1 MSKVRPIPMALM
13 LATLAGCQ
21 TAPTKLTLPA
31 PLSVGPQYQPQ
42 QTTQLNGSEA
52 KRTRM
57 SIEATPT
64 PPKLPTGISG
74 LDVKQPMPK
83 LTGPNVTA
91 NLDNLPL
98 PAFIDTVYGHLLHV
112 DYFLDPQLA
121 KTTDL
126 VTLRVNEPQPP
137 ATFYKVAADVLQR
150 YGVAVQWDGHTV
162 NLIPAKQ
169 AKGSEPPILIS
180 GSALPTVPESHRPV
194 FQLVQLHAVA
204 IGDVQHWMET
214 AYANSQLKIDT
225 DIRRNAVVL
234 SGPESIVRQAAQAI
248 KVLDRPFLRGSYS
261 RRIEPAFISATDL
274 APRLVDALN
283 AEGYSASTGV
293 EPGRSII
300 ILPIPAANSLLVFAP
315 DQATMDHVIQ
325 WARTID
331 QPNPTSGNDSLFY
344 YQVQNTKASEIA
356 AVLNGTTTTKGD
368 QNLTMGSNPAP
379 TLNTSGKPTNE
390 ANAAKGSTDTSA
402 IGGGMLRVDVPRNAL
417 IFRGE
422 PAEWE
427 RMLPLVKQ
435 MDRPARQV
443 MIQVT
448 IAEVTLTNQTNYG
461 VSWLAFDKHGRFNGN
476 WVVGQLGGNGTTPGT
491 GTGSGSG
498 SGSNSIGNGGLSYL
512 VDVAGA
518 NRAELNALAS
528 DNRVTIL
535 STPRLLVQS
544 GQQASINVGT
554 QVPTLTAQTTSAQ
567 QTGGTSNLLQSVQYV
582 NTGIILNVKPTIFSD
597 NRIDLEVSQEV
608 SQAEPVGT
616 TGIQSPSISDRKV
629 STTLTLHDGGSVVL
643 GGLIS
648 TQVTNGSTGVP
659 LLKDIPLIGNL
670 FSSHTK
676 NKQRDELLI
685 MIVPY
690 IIDSD
695 AQAKAVT
702 QAVIDSTPGID
713 SSAMQKSL
721 GPLTPAPAHSKPQ
734 PPKQPPQAPPTPA
747 HTQGIGNKDHTHDQV
762 GHRSGD

>member
-1 MSKVRPIPMALM
+1 MSKVRPLSLALM
-13 LATLAGCQ
+13 MATLAGCQ
-21 TAPTKLTLPA
+21 TTPTKLQLPG
-31 PLSVGPQYQPQ
+31 PLPVASPPESSGA
-42 QTTQLNGSEA
+42 TQLSGSEA
-52 KRTRM
+52 KRTQM
-57 SIEATPT
+57 GVAETPT
-64 PPKLPTGISG
+64 PPTPPTGISG
-74 LDVKQPMPK
+74 LELKQPMPK
-83 LTGPNVTA
+83 LTGPDVTA

-98 PAFIDTVYGHLLHV
+98 PAFINTVYGHLLHV
-112 DYFLDPQLA
+112 DYFLDPSLA
-121 KTTDL
+121 KTSDL

-162 NLIPAKQ
+162 NLIPAKE

-180 GSALPTVPESHRPV
+180 GSALPSVPESHRPV
-194 FQLVQLHAVA
+194 FQLIQLHAVA
-204 IGDVQHWMET
+204 TGDVQRWLET

-225 DIRRNAVVL
+225 DIRRNAVIL
-234 SGPESIVRQAAQAI
+234 SGPEALVRQAVQAV
-248 KVLDRPFLRGSYS
+248 KVLDRPFLRGSFS

-300 ILPIPAANSLLVFAP
+300 ILPITAANSLLVFAP
-315 DQATMDHVIQ
+315 DQATLDHVIQ
-325 WARTID
+325 WAHTID
-331 QPNPTSGNDSLFY
+331 QPNPTSGKDSLFY
-344 YQVQNTKASEIA
+344 YPVQNTKAAEIA
-356 AVLNGTTTTKGD
+356 AVLNGTSGTGNQD
-368 QNLTMGSNPAP
+368 LTMGSNPTP
-379 TLNTSGKPTNE
+379 TANTSGKPANE
-390 ANAAKGSTDTSA
+390 ANPKGGSSTAGA
-402 IGGGMLRVDVPRNAL
+402 IGEGSLRVDVPRNAL
-417 IFRGE
+417 IYRGD
-422 PAEWE
+422 PTEWQ
-427 RMLPLVKQ
+427 RMLPLIRQ

-448 IAEVTLTNQTNYG
+448 IAEVTLTSDTNYG

-476 WVVGQLGGNGTTPGT
+476 WVVGQLGGTTGT
-491 GTGSGSG
+491 GTGTGTGGTGGTGGTSGS
-498 SGSNSIGNGGLSYL
+498 SSIGNGGLSYL
-512 VDVAGA
+512 IDVAGA
-518 NRAELNALAS
+518 NRAQLTALAS

-554 QVPTLTAQTTSAQ
+554 QVPTLTSTTASNQ

-582 NTGIILNVKPTIFSD
+582 NTGIILDVKPTIFSD
-597 NRIDLEVSQEV
+597 NRIDLEISQEV
-608 SQAEPVGT
+608 SAALPVAT
-616 TGIQSPSISDRKV
+616 TGPQSPAISDRKV
-629 STTLTLHDGGSVVL
+629 STTLTLQDGGSVVL

-648 TQVTNGSTGVP
+648 TQTTNGNTGVP

-702 QAVIDSTPGID
+702 QAVIDSTPSIGD
-713 SSAMQKSL
+713 KTVKESL
-721 GPLTPAPAHSKPQ
+721 MPVPQTQPRLPPAPH
-734 PPKQPPQAPPTPA
+734 PPTPA
-747 HTQGIGNKDHTHDQV
+747 QTQGIGNGEHDPSIH
-762 GHRSGD
+762 G

>member
-1 MSKVRPIPMALM
+1 MSKVRPLSLALM
-13 LATLAGCQ
+13 MATLAGCQ
-21 TAPTKLTLPA
+21 TAPTKLQLPA
-31 PLSVGPQYQPQ
+31 PLPVASSSG
-42 QTTQLNGSEA
+42 TTGATQLSGNEA
-52 KRTRM
+52 KRTQL
-57 SIEATPT
+57 SVEATPAPPT
-64 PPKLPTGISG
+64 PPTGISG
-74 LDVKQPMPK
+74 LEVKQPMPK
-83 LTGPNVTA
+83 LPGPDVTA

-98 PAFIDTVYGHLLHV
+98 PAFINTVYGHLLHV
-112 DYFLDPQLA
+112 DYFLDPSLA

-162 NLIPAKQ
+162 NLIPSKE
-169 AKGSEPPILIS
+169 AKGNEPPILIS
-180 GSALPTVPESHRPV
+180 GSALPSVPESHRPI

-204 IGDVQHWMET
+204 VGDVQQWLQT

-225 DIRRNAVVL
+225 DGRRNAVVL
-234 SGPESIVRQAAQAI
+234 SGPEAVVRQAVQAV

-261 RRIEPAFISATDL
+261 RRIEPAFISATDM

-315 DQATMDHVIQ
+315 DQATLDHVIQ
-325 WARTID
+325 WAHTID
-331 QPNPTSGNDSLFY
+331 QPNPTSGKDSLFY
-344 YQVQNTKASEIA
+344 YPVQNTKAAEIA
-356 AVLNGTTTTKGD
+356 ATLNGTAVTGTGNQD
-368 QNLTMGSNPAP
+368 LTMGSNPNP
-379 TLNTSGKPTNE
+379 TANTSGKPTNE
-390 ANAAKGSTDTSA
+390 AAAAKGSSGLNA
-402 IGGGMLRVDVPRNAL
+402 LGGGSLRVDTPRNAL
-417 IFRGE
+417 IFRGD
-422 PAEWE
+422 PTEWQ
-427 RMLPLVKQ
+427 RMLPLIKQ

-448 IAEVTLTNQTNYG
+448 IAEVTLTSDTNYG

-476 WVVGQLGGNGTTPGT
+476 WVVGQLGGTTGSGSSSGSGTGTGTGT
-491 GTGSGSG
+491 GTGSV
-498 SGSNSIGNGGLSYL
+498 GNGGLSYL

-518 NRAELNALAS
+518 NRAQLTALAS

-554 QVPTLTAQTTSAQ
+554 QVPTLTSTTASNQ

-582 NTGIILNVKPTIFSD
+582 NTGIILDVKPTIFSD
-597 NRIDLEVSQEV
+597 NRIDLEISQEV
-608 SQAEPVGT
+608 SAALPVAT
-616 TGIQSPSISDRKV
+616 TGPQSPAISDRKV
-629 STTLTLHDGGSVVL
+629 STTLTLQDGGSVVL

-648 TQVTNGSTGVP
+648 TQTTNGNSGVP

-702 QAVIDSTPGID
+702 QAVIDSTPGIGD
-713 SSAMQKSL
+713 QAVKESQV
-721 GPLTPAPAHSKPQ
+721 PLPPSQPQ
-734 PPKQPPQAPPTPA
+734 ALPRPPQTPPPPTPA
-747 HTQGIGNKDHTHDQV
+747 QTQGINNGDHEPPTH
-762 GHRSGD
+762 G